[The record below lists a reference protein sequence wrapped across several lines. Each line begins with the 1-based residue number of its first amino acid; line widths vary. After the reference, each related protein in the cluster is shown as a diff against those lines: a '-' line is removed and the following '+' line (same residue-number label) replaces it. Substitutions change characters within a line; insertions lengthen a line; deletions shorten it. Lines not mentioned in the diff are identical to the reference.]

1 MKGKFKMNRRKKIT
15 PQVEERARKFHEL
28 WEKGFTVKE
37 AAEKIGICWGSI
49 YDELQL
55 YAEINGVP
63 NKQNP
68 NRLYYIRDYKARAKG
83 LFIDRVVREEVKPEP
98 ESSEEVTVE
107 ETATTAGSIG
117 IEVISASFDDVIDK
131 IEYSIGLMESK
142 IDEYTTRVNNI

>member
-1 MKGKFKMNRRKKIT
+1 MKKIT
-15 PQVEERARKFHEL
+15 PRIEERAKKFHEL
-28 WEKGFTVKE
+28 WEKGFSVKE
-37 AAEKIGICWGSI
+37 AAEKIGISWRVI
-49 YDELQL
+49 YDELHL

-63 NKQNP
+63 NKNNP

-83 LFIDRVVREEVKPEP
+83 LFVDRVVREEAKPEP
-98 ESSEEVTVE
+98 EPPEEVTVE
-107 ETATTAGSIG
+107 ETVITAGPIG